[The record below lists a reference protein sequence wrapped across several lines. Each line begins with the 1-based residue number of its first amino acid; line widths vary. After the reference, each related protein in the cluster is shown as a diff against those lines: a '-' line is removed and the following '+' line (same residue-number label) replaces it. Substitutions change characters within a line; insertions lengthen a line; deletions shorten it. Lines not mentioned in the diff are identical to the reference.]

1 MKYKV
6 VALILFFL
14 VAVLL
19 ELPAQE
25 VPTIDAQENSLK
37 EIERTATLLSATREN
52 KAAILDE
59 YYVLQEQIDQR
70 EELTNSIQQ
79 EINRAAKN
87 MERSA
92 LAVDSLELEI
102 DKLEIEYE
110 AMIRQ
115 AYRAKINKNELLFL
129 FSASSFEQ
137 ALKRWRYMM
146 QYGAYRKKQIHLIV
160 ETQAVLKEQIK
171 DLEKGKVQQ
180 ERLLQSEEAQNLA
193 IQKAIGT
200 KSKLLKKLKKE
211 ERFIANILKEQK
223 KAHEALSEA
232 LSTVILKDI
241 GSETN
246 DIDSKETLEKPNPP
260 KRTLSNTIT
269 YQFSKNKGKM
279 PWPIKNGVIT
289 RYFGNQAH
297 PIHKKIVINNNGI
310 DIKARSNRTVV
321 SLEEGIVTAIQVVPG
336 YLNTLIIQHGA
347 YYSVYSNLE
356 TIRVKKGDIV
366 FAQQAIGEVGINT
379 RKEYPELHLEIW
391 KGKIR
396 LNPVK
401 WLKPL

>member
-1 MKYKV
+1 MKYK
-6 VALILFFL
+6 AFLIIFLFS
-14 VAVLL
+14 AILL
-19 ELPAQE
+19 DLYAQE
-25 VPTIDAQENSLK
+25 VSTIDAQEKRL
-37 EIERTATLLSATREN
+37 EEMERTATLLTATRKN
-52 KAAILDE
+52 KAAIIDE

-70 EELTNSIQQ
+70 EKLTNSIQQ
-79 EINRAAKN
+79 EINYAARK

-92 LAVDSLELEI
+92 LAVDSLELEL
-102 DKLEIEYE
+102 DKLKIEYDR
-110 AMIRQ
+110 MIRQ
-115 AYRAKINKNELLFL
+115 AFRAKASNNELLFL
-129 FSASSFEQ
+129 FSSDSFEQ

-146 QYGAYRKKQIHLIV
+146 QYGAYRKKQIRLIF
-160 ETQAVLKEQIK
+160 ETQAVLKEQIS
-171 DLEKGKVQQ
+171 DLEKGKSQQ
-180 ERLLQSEEAQNLA
+180 ERLLKSEESQNLA

-211 ERFIANILKEQK
+211 ERFIAAILKEQK
-223 KAHEALSEA
+223 KAHEALNEA
-232 LSTVILKDI
+232 LSTVIFDDI
-241 GSETN
+241 GPETS
-246 DIDSKETLEKPNPP
+246 DTDFKETSVAPSPP
-260 KRTLSNTIT
+260 KKTLSNTIT
-269 YQFSKNKGKM
+269 YQFSQNKGKM

-336 YLNTLIIQHGA
+336 YLNTLILQHGD

-366 FAQQAIGEVGINT
+366 LAQQAIGEVGINP
-379 RKEYPELHLEIW
+379 RKDYPELHLEIW

-401 WLKPL
+401 WLAPL